1 MTENVPRVER
11 DLMSRVSRWT
21 RQAARGSKLFIGLA
35 IASVI
40 AGVATYLALSAT
52 TPLRSDP
59 RTVNIL
65 LLVDLVLMLTLGAL
79 VAWRLVVLWIA
90 RRSGSAGSR
99 LHTRL
104 VGLFSAVAVAPTII
118 VATFSFLFFDV
129 GLQSWFNHR
138 IREVLRDSRQV
149 AEAYAEEH
157 KKVIQS
163 DILAMANDL
172 NNQAFVLSGNPT
184 YLNQVVTDQAA
195 LRSLSEAIVFT
206 GEGKVLARA
215 NLSFSLDLDRLPAR
229 ALQEAAN
236 GQIVFLTGRAGED
249 DRVRAL
255 IRLNR
260 FVDTYLYVSRF
271 VDARV
276 LNRVARAKAGVTEYE
291 ELEQARYGIQTKF
304 HLIFLALAL
313 LVLLAAVAI
322 GLWLANRLVQPIGSL
337 ANAAERIRAGDLSAR
352 VEEGSG
358 EDEITTLSRAFN
370 RMTDQI
376 QSQRNELV
384 EANRQLDSRRRF
396 TETVL
401 SGVTAGVIGLDKRG
415 EINLPNRSA
424 LQMLGEPDD
433 SLVGRKF
440 TDVAPE
446 MAELFKSVRKR
457 PDRIAEGQINVERA
471 GRKRHLLVRIAA
483 EAAGKQILGY
493 VVTFD
498 DITNLVTAQR
508 TAAWADVARR
518 IAHEIKNPL
527 TPIQLSAERLRRKYE
542 KEIQSDKSIFER
554 CTSTIIRQVA
564 DIRRMVD
571 EFSGFARM
579 PAPEFGNVELVDI
592 VKQAIFLQEV
602 ANPKIEFTFVPPI
615 KPIYMRCDGRQ
626 ISQALTNIL
635 KNACEGVSVQDER
648 LAETGTYKGQITVS
662 VTQNG
667 EDIVISVADNGCGLD
682 DSVKDRVTEPYVTTH
697 GKGSGLGLAIVNKI
711 MEDHGGELRI
721 ENAEESGV
729 IVKLIFHD
737 VAAAAPAEEGGN
749 QDEADGTQGTD
760 RKTKLQPVS

>member
-1 MTENVPRVER
+1 MTDSAPRVER
-11 DLMSRVSRWT
+11 DLMSRISRWT
-21 RQAARGSKLFIGLA
+21 RRVARGSHLFIGLA
-35 IASVI
+35 IASVL

-65 LLVDLVLMLTLGAL
+65 LLVDLVLLLSLGAL

-99 LHTRL
+99 LHTRM

-157 KKVIQS
+157 KKVIQA

-184 YLNQVVTDQAA
+184 YLQQVVNDQAA

-215 NLSFSLDLDRLPAR
+215 NLSFGLDLDRLPQR
-229 ALQEAAN
+229 ALQEASN
-236 GQIVFLTGRAGED
+236 GQIVFLTGRQGED

-255 IRLNR
+255 VQLDR

-276 LNRVARAKAGVTEYE
+276 LSRVAQARAGVTEYE

-313 LVLLAAVAI
+313 LVLLAAVAV
-322 GLWLANRLVQPIGSL
+322 GLWLANRLVQPIGGL
-337 ANAAERIRAGDLSAR
+337 ANAAERIRSGDLSAR
-352 VEEGSG
+352 VTELSG
-358 EDEITTLSRAFN
+358 EDEIATLSRAFN
-370 RMTDQI
+370 RMTDQL
-376 QSQRNELV
+376 QSQRDELV

-401 SGVTAGVIGLDKRG
+401 SGVTAGVMGLDRRG
-415 EINLPNRSA
+415 VINLPNRSA
-424 LQMLGEPDD
+424 TQMLGEPDD
-433 SLVGRKF
+433 SLVGQKF
-440 TDVAPE
+440 TDIAPE
-446 MAELFKSVRKR
+446 MAQLFKDSRKR
-457 PDRIAEGQINVERA
+457 PDRIAEGQVIIERA
-471 GRKRHLLVRIAA
+471 GRKRNLLVRIAA
-483 EAAGKQILGY
+483 EASGKQILGF

-542 KEIQSDKSIFER
+542 KEIQSDKTVFER
-554 CTSTIIRQVA
+554 CTNTIIRQVA

-579 PAPEFGNVELVDI
+579 PAPEIGVVELIDI

-602 ANPKIEFTFVPPI
+602 ANPKIEFAFSPPATPVHI
-615 KPIYMRCDGRQ
+615 RCDGRQ
-626 ISQALTNIL
+626 VSQALTNIL
-635 KNACEGVSVQDER
+635 KNACEGITVEEER
-648 LAETGTYKGQITVS
+648 RAGEEYKGRIAVSITQQAEDVVITVS
-662 VTQNG
+662 
-667 EDIVISVADNGCGLD
+667 DNGCGLD
-682 DSVKDRVTEPYVTTH
+682 ESIKDRVTEPYVTTH

-711 MEDHGGELRI
+711 MDDHGGKLLI
-721 ENAEESGV
+721 ENADGGGV
-729 IVKLIFHD
+729 LVRLVFHD
-737 VAAAAPAEEGGN
+737 ALTTPEAANDSESKP
-749 QDEADGTQGTD
+749 ADGQE
-760 RKTKLQPVS
+760 RVAKLQPVS

>member
-1 MTENVPRVER
+1 MTDSAPRVER
-11 DLMSRVSRWT
+11 DLLSRISRWT
-21 RQAARGSKLFIGLA
+21 RRVSRGSHLFIGLA
-35 IASVI
+35 IASVM

-65 LLVDLVLMLTLGAL
+65 LLVDLVLLLSLGAL

-99 LHTRL
+99 LHTRM

-138 IREVLRDSRQV
+138 IRDVLRDSRQV

-157 KKVIQS
+157 KKVIQA
-163 DILAMANDL
+163 DILAMATDL

-184 YLNQVVTDQAA
+184 YLQQVVNDQAA

-206 GEGKVLARA
+206 GQGKVLARA
-215 NLSFSLDLDRLPAR
+215 NLSFGLDLDRLPQR
-229 ALQEAAN
+229 ALQEASN
-236 GQIVFLTGRAGED
+236 GQIVFLTGRQGED

-255 IRLNR
+255 VQLNG
-260 FVDTYLYVSRF
+260 FIDTYLYVSRF
-271 VDARV
+271 VDPRVLARV
-276 LNRVARAKAGVTEYE
+276 AQARAGVTEYDQ
-291 ELEQARYGIQTKF
+291 LEQARYGIQTKF

-313 LVLLAAVAI
+313 LVLFAAVAV

-337 ANAAERIRAGDLSAR
+337 ANAAERIRSGDLSAR
-352 VEEGSG
+352 VIEEPG
-358 EDEITTLSRAFN
+358 EDEISMLSRAFN

-376 QSQRNELV
+376 ESQRDELV

-396 TETVL
+396 TEAVL
-401 SGVTAGVIGLDKRG
+401 SGVTAGVVGVDKRG
-415 EINLPNRSA
+415 IINLPNRSA

-440 TDVAPE
+440 TEVAPE
-446 MAELFKSVRKR
+446 MAQLFKDARKR
-457 PDRIAEGQINVERA
+457 PDRVAEGQVGIERG
-471 GRKRHLLVRIAA
+471 GRKRNLLVRVAA

-498 DITNLVTAQR
+498 DITSLVAAQR

-542 KEIQSDKSIFER
+542 KEIQTDKSVFER
-554 CTSTIIRQVA
+554 CTSTIIRQVT

-579 PAPEFGNVELVDI
+579 PAPEIGVVELIDI
-592 VKQAIFLQEV
+592 VRQAIFLQEV
-602 ANPKIEFTFVPPI
+602 ANPKIEFVFKPPTSPVHI
-615 KPIYMRCDGRQ
+615 RCDGRQ
-626 ISQALTNIL
+626 VSQALTNII
-635 KNACEGVSVQDER
+635 KNACEGVSVEEEKRGEGAD
-648 LAETGTYKGQITVS
+648 YKGRIEVAIDQQADDVIIS
-662 VTQNG
+662 VT
-667 EDIVISVADNGCGLD
+667 DNGSGLD

-711 MEDHGGELRI
+711 MEDHGGKLVI
-721 ENAEESGV
+721 ENAAEGGV
-729 IVKLIFHD
+729 IVKLVFHD
-737 VAAAAPAEEGGN
+737 ALSAEPPAPANDAEA
-749 QDEADGTQGTD
+749 EADE
-760 RKTKLQPVS
+760 RVAKLQPVN

>member
-1 MTENVPRVER
+1 MTDSAPRVER
-11 DLMSRVSRWT
+11 DMMNRVSRWT
-21 RQAARGSKLFIGLA
+21 RRVAHGSKLFIGLA
-35 IASVI
+35 IASVV

-65 LLVDLVLMLTLGAL
+65 LLVDLVLLLSLGAL
-79 VAWRLVVLWIA
+79 VSWRLVVLWIQ

-99 LHTRL
+99 LHTRM

-206 GEGKVLARA
+206 SEGKVLARA

-229 ALQEAAN
+229 ALQEASN
-236 GQIVFLTGRAGED
+236 GQIVFLTGREGED

-255 IRLNR
+255 VKLDR

-313 LVLLAAVAI
+313 LVLLAAVAV

-352 VEEGSG
+352 VPEGSS
-358 EDEITTLSRAFN
+358 EDEISMLSRAFN
-370 RMTDQI
+370 RMTDQL

-384 EANRQLDSRRRF
+384 EANKQLDSRRRF

-401 SGVTAGVIGLDKRG
+401 SGVTAGVIGLDHRG
-415 EINLPNRSA
+415 VINLPNRSA
-424 LQMLGEPDD
+424 LQMLSESDD
-433 SLVGRKF
+433 SLVGKKF
-440 TDVAPE
+440 TDIAPE
-446 MAELFKSVRKR
+446 MAQLFKDVRKR
-457 PDRIAEGQINVERA
+457 PDRVAEAQVIIERG
-471 GRKRHLLVRIAA
+471 GRKRNLLVRIAA
-483 EAAGKQILGY
+483 EAAEDKILGY

-542 KEIQSDKSIFER
+542 KEIQTDKSVFER
-554 CTSTIIRQVA
+554 CTSTIIRQVG

-579 PAPEFGNVELVDI
+579 PAPEMGNVEIVDI

-602 ANPKIEFTFVPPI
+602 ANPKIEYTFVPPI

-626 ISQALTNIL
+626 VSQALTNII
-635 KNACEGVSVQDER
+635 KNAGEGVGVQEER
-648 LAETGTYKGQITVS
+648 WTESEPYKGRIVVS
-662 VTQNG
+662 ISQKA
-667 EDIVISVADNGCGLD
+667 EDIIISVADNGCGLD

-711 MEDHGGELRI
+711 MEDHGGELQI
-721 ENAEESGV
+721 ENAVEGGVVVRLVFHDAAVAELPESG
-729 IVKLIFHD
+729 IS
-737 VAAAAPAEEGGN
+737 EE
-749 QDEADGTQGTD
+749 DG
-760 RKTKLQPVS
+760 RVTKLQPVS

>member
-1 MTENVPRVER
+1 MTDSAPRAEW
-11 DLMSRVSRWT
+11 DMMNRVSRWT
-21 RQAARGSKLFIGLA
+21 RRVARGSKLFIGLA
-35 IASVI
+35 IASVV

-65 LLVDLVLMLTLGAL
+65 LLVDLVLLLSLGAL
-79 VAWRLVVLWIA
+79 VSWRLVVLWIQ

-99 LHTRL
+99 LHTRM

-157 KKVIQS
+157 RKVIQS

-206 GEGKVLARA
+206 SEGKVLARA

-236 GQIVFLTGRAGED
+236 GQIVFLTGREGED

-255 IRLNR
+255 VKLDR

-313 LVLLAAVAI
+313 LVLLAAVAV

-352 VEEGSG
+352 VEEGSS
-358 EDEITTLSRAFN
+358 EDEISMLSRAFN
-370 RMTDQI
+370 RMTDQL
-376 QSQRNELV
+376 QSQRNELM
-384 EANRQLDSRRRF
+384 EANEQLDSRRRF
-396 TETVL
+396 TEAVL
-401 SGVTAGVIGLDKRG
+401 SGVTAGVIGLDQRG
-415 EINLPNRSA
+415 VINLPNRSA
-424 LQMLGEPDD
+424 LQMLSEPDD
-433 SLVGRKF
+433 SIVGKKF
-440 TDVAPE
+440 TDAAPE
-446 MAELFKSVRKR
+446 MAQLFKDVRKR
-457 PDRIAEGQINVERA
+457 PDRVAEAQVIIERG
-471 GRKRHLLVRIAA
+471 GRKRNLLVRIAA
-483 EAAGKQILGY
+483 EAAEDKVLGF

-542 KEIQSDKSIFER
+542 KEIQTDKSVFER
-554 CTSTIIRQVA
+554 CTSTIIRQVT
-564 DIRRMVD
+564 DLRRMVD

-579 PAPEFGNVELVDI
+579 PAPEMGNIEVVDI

-615 KPIYMRCDGRQ
+615 KSIYMECDGRQ
-626 ISQALTNIL
+626 VSQALTNII
-635 KNACEGVSVQDER
+635 KNACEGVGVQEER
-648 LAETGTYKGQITVS
+648 WAESEPYQGRIVISIAQTS
-662 VTQNG
+662 D
-667 EDIVISVADNGCGLD
+667 DIVISVADNGCGLD

-711 MEDHGGELRI
+711 MEDHGGELQI
-721 ENAEESGV
+721 ENAVEGGV
-729 IVKLIFHD
+729 VVRLVFHD
-737 VAAAAPAEEGGN
+737 AVTAELP
-749 QDEADGTQGTD
+749 EAEASGEDG
-760 RKTKLQPVS
+760 RVSKLQPAS

>member
-1 MTENVPRVER
+1 MTDSAARDER
-11 DLMSRVSRWT
+11 DIMSRISQWA
-21 RQAARGSKLFIGLA
+21 RQAARGFKLFIGLA

-65 LLVDLVLMLTLGAL
+65 LLVDLVLLLTLGAL
-79 VAWRLVVLWIA
+79 VSWRLVVLWIA

-99 LHTRL
+99 LHTRM

-129 GLQSWFNHR
+129 GLQSWFNSR

-172 NNQAFVLSGNPT
+172 NNQSLMLSGNAT
-184 YLNQVVTDQAA
+184 YMNQVVNDQAA

-206 GEGKVLARA
+206 GDGTVLARA

-229 ALQEAAN
+229 ALQEASN
-236 GQIVFLTGRAGED
+236 GQIVFLTGREGED

-255 IRLNR
+255 VKLDR

-276 LNRVARAKAGVTEYE
+276 LTRVARARAGVTEYE

-313 LVLLAAVAI
+313 LVLLAAVAV

-352 VEEGSG
+352 VAEGPG
-358 EDEITTLSRAFN
+358 EDEIAMLSRAFN
-370 RMTDQI
+370 RMTDQL
-376 QSQRNELV
+376 QSQRDELV
-384 EANRQLDSRRRF
+384 DANQQLDSRRRF

-415 EINLPNRSA
+415 TINLPNRSA
-424 LQMLGEPDD
+424 VQMLGEPDD
-433 SLVGRKF
+433 SLVGQKF
-440 TDVAPE
+440 ADVAPE
-446 MAELFKSVRKR
+446 MAQLYKDVRKR
-457 PDRIAEGQINVERA
+457 PDRIAEGQIIIERA
-471 GRKRHLLVRIAA
+471 GKKRTLLVRIAA
-483 EAAGKQILGY
+483 EMSGKQILGF

-542 KEIQSDKSIFER
+542 KEITSDKTVFER

-579 PAPEFGNVELVDI
+579 PAPEFGTVEIVDI

-602 ANPKIEFTFVPPI
+602 ANTRIEFNFVPPI
-615 KPIYMRCDGRQ
+615 KPVYIRCDGRQ
-626 ISQALTNIL
+626 ISQAMTNIL
-635 KNACEGVSVQDER
+635 KNACEGVSVEEER
-648 LAETGTYKGQITVS
+648 RGAESGYKGQITIAIMQEADDV
-662 VTQNG
+662 VL
-667 EDIVISVADNGCGLD
+667 SVADNGCGLD
-682 DSVKDRVTEPYVTTH
+682 DSIKDRVTEPYVTTH

-711 MEDHGGELRI
+711 MEDHGGELSI
-721 ENAEESGV
+721 ENAAEGGV
-729 IVKLIFHD
+729 MVRLVFHD
-737 VAAAAPAEEGGN
+737 VLVATGPAEQSGESK
-749 QDEADGTQGTD
+749 AATA
-760 RKTKLQPVS
+760 KLQTVS